1 MFYNQPFLVNPNPI
15 CRSFRDATHAEWVK
29 SLKGALADLHAYVK
43 AHHTTGLVWS
53 KTVSNKTVLKQ
64 VTIHASSLH
73 IFIIRLFCFQ
83 IIITQPAQCIIY
95 YLLGFHINLFLQRP
109 TRYNQL
115 FLFSTFF
122 SSIFATIRSL
132 GITQHL

>member
-53 KTVSNKTVLKQ
+53 KTVSNKTVLK
-64 VTIHASSLH
+64 VVLNSLN
-73 IFIIRLFCFQ
+73 I
-83 IIITQPAQCIIY
+83 P
-95 YLLGFHINLFLQRP
+95 LL
-109 TRYNQL
+109 
-115 FLFSTFF
+115 TFNHSYTTKSRKNF
-122 SSIFATIRSL
+122 
-132 GITQHL
+132 